1 MTPDEQA
8 EWLVCAESPMYFID
22 RYCWIEDATAR
33 EWRRFDL
40 WPAQARTLRT
50 ILNNLLTIILKARQL
65 GMTWLVL
72 SYALWLMLFRP
83 SATVLL
89 FSKRDD
95 ESINLLD
102 VRLKG
107 IYQRLPEWMKVRATV
122 TDSKHEWRLSNGS
135 TAYAF
140 PTTGGD
146 SYTATLAIVDEAD
159 LVPDLGKL
167 LAAVKPTVDAGGQLV
182 LLSRVDKDK
191 PESEF
196 KAIYRAAKEGAN
208 GWAPVFLP
216 WHSRPER
223 GVAWHEK
230 IRREVLARTGA
241 LDELHE
247 QYPENDA
254 EALSGRTLAKRIPPE
269 HLAACYVE
277 RRPIKPDGAPN
288 IPGLKIYV
296 APETGKPGQE
306 GQPGTPGRSYVI
318 GVDPAEGNPTS
329 DDSALCVLDEASG
342 EQVAALA
349 GKFEPST
356 LAAYA
361 DEIGHYYN
369 DAGLMVERNNHGHA
383 VLLWLRE
390 HSSLRRMDGHDDREG
405 WLSNSRGKA
414 LMYSSVADN
423 MRDRS
428 VTVYDFATMTQLGSI
443 DGSTLRAPEGQHD
456 DRADSFALACVG
468 RAGRPV
474 AQSAPNMFYT

>member
-1 MTPDEQA
+1 MSPQEQA
-8 EWLVCAESPMYFID
+8 EWLTCAESPIYFID
-22 RYCWIEDATAR
+22 RYIWIEDATAR
-33 EWRRFDL
+33 TWRPFAL
-40 WPAQARTLRT
+40 WPAQAQTLRT
-50 ILNNLLTIILKARQL
+50 IFNNLLAIILKARQL

-72 SYALWLMLFRP
+72 GYALWLMLFRP
-83 SATVLL
+83 SATILL

-107 IYQRLPEWMKVRATV
+107 MYQRLPQWMRVRDV
-122 TDSKHEWRLSNGS
+122 ETDSKHEWRLSNGS

-167 LAAVKPTVDAGGQLV
+167 LSAVKPTIDAGGQLI

-196 KAIYRAAKEGAN
+196 KAIYRAAKQKLN
-208 GWAPVFLP
+208 GWAAVFLP
-216 WHSRPER
+216 WSARPGR
-223 GVAWHEK
+223 DAAWYAD
-230 IRREVLARTGA
+230 IRRDVETRTGA
-241 LDELHE
+241 LDELFE
-247 QYPENDA
+247 QYPATDA
-254 EALSGRTLAKRIPPE
+254 EALAGRTLSKRIPPE

-277 RRPIKPDGAPN
+277 QKPVKPEKCPTL
-288 IPGLKIYV
+288 PGLAIF
-296 APETGKPGQE
+296 APPQT
-306 GQPGTPGRSYVI
+306 GRSYV
-318 GVDPAEGNPTS
+318 VAADPAEGNPTS
-329 DDSALCVLDEASG
+329 DDSAIDVMDEASG
-342 EQVAALA
+342 EQVATLA

-361 DEIGHYYN
+361 DELGRYYN
-369 DAGLMVERNNHGHA
+369 NAGILVERNNHGHA

-390 HSSLRRMDGHDDREG
+390 HSTLRRLDGWDEREG
-405 WLSNSRGKA
+405 WLSNTRGKA

-428 VTVYDFATMTQLGSI
+428 VIVHDFATMTQLGSI

-456 DRADSFALACVG
+456 DRADAFALCCVA
-468 RAGRPV
+468 RTAKPQ
-474 AQSAPNMFYT
+474 AQSVANPFYG